1 MAIRRGAARGGK
13 VDHDRYPLP
22 EPIEISH
29 EEWWREFDARARELL
44 GIGGEEFI
52 RRFEAGEYA
61 NGPEDRDIV
70 ELGLLMVDP
79 PK

>member
-1 MAIRRGAARGGK
+1 MAIRKSSPRRHR
-13 VDHDRYPLP
+13 VDESYPLP

-52 RRFEAGEYA
+52 RRFEAGEYLA
-61 NGPEDRDIV
+61 RIEEPDIL
-70 ELGLLMVDP
+70 ELAFLRVHP
-79 PK
+79 PR